1 MVLEPSC
8 LSCGPA
14 GSLVVSAGAK
24 AEAADNLLN
33 GD

>member
-8 LSCGPA
+8 LSCGPS

-24 AEAADNLLN
+24 TEAAERLVE